1 LRAFAIARCV
11 KLANELSLLKKT
23 INVYNLHPQL
33 RRGIVARII
42 FGLFLPQKRSRFK
55 VSDYD

>member
-1 LRAFAIARCV
+1 V